1 LAVSYL
7 EYLGTKRFSAEQL
20 KKEFYKLGCTYGVS
34 TGEDRVYVSLSGLDE
49 NFVPA
54 LRLFEEMLAAPVADE
69 KALKELVADILKIR
83 RDNKKNK
90 GLILRGGLV
99 NYAKFGPKSPF
110 TNIISEEDLLKIKP
124 EELIS
129 LVTELNKTEH
139 RILYYGP
146 KNGAQLAQVLEV
158 EHKAPASLK
167 QLPEVK
173 KFVELPIDQTVVYWA
188 NYDMVQAEIVFLTK
202 SVPVSPELY
211 PQGSLFNE
219 YFGGSMSS
227 IVFTE
232 LRESK
237 ALAYSVSSRYA
248 FGNAKGKSN
257 YVSSYIG
264 TQADKLADAM
274 KGMNDLLNKL
284 PESANLFENSKKS
297 IISSIETERIIKA
310 DVLFNYE
317 NALKLGMT
325 TDSRKEIYEK
335 VKTFTFDDIKKFQES
350 HVANRKQAILVIGS
364 KDKLNFEELKKY
376 GEVKEVELKEL
387 FGY

>member
-1 LAVSYL
+1 
-7 EYLGTKRFSAEQL
+7 
-20 KKEFYKLGCTYGVS
+20 
-34 TGEDRVYVSLSGLDE
+34 LDE

-54 LRLFEEMLAAPVADE
+54 LRLFEELLAAPTPDE
-69 KALKELVADILKIR
+69 NALKELIADILKIR

-99 NYAKFGPKSPF
+99 NYAKYGEKSPF
-110 TNIISEEDLLKIKP
+110 TNILSEEELLKIKP

-139 RILYYGP
+139 RVLYYGP
-146 KNGAQLAQVLEV
+146 QTGEQLAKILEV
-158 EHKAPASLK
+158 EHKTPATLK
-167 QLPEVK
+167 KLPAVK
-173 KFVELPIDQTVVYWA
+173 KFVEKEIDQTVVYWA
-188 NYDMVQAEIVFLTK
+188 NYDMVQAEIIFLSK
-202 SVPVSPELY
+202 SIPFTVGIVP
-211 PQGSLFNE
+211 QANLFNE
-219 YFGGSMSS
+219 YFGGGMSS

-237 ALAYSVSSRYA
+237 ALAYAVSSRYS
-248 FGNAKGKSN
+248 FGKIKDQSN

-264 TQADKLADAM
+264 TQADKLAEAM
-274 KGMNDLLNKL
+274 KGMNELLNNL
-284 PESANLFENSKKS
+284 PESATLFENSKKS

-317 NALKLGMT
+317 NALKLGINY
-325 TDSRKEIYEK
+325 DIRKEVYEK
-335 VKTFTFDDIKKFQES
+335 VKTFTFADVKKFQETY
-350 HVANRKQAILVIGS
+350 VANKKQAVLVIGS

-376 GEVKEVELKEL
+376 GEVKEIGLKEL